1 MDLSD
6 KCRFLWASPGIEDVF
21 GYDSDEVIGM
31 SAIEMV
37 MSTDVHNVY
46 DAVKE
51 NIMNDLVSSQLF
63 AKYRHK
69 DGHPV
74 YIHVVFS
81 MCYDMIVSHVILV
94 PPPEEGYRQPS
105 RAHSRAMT
113 RLVGVKKETSLF
125 QNFTV
130 QAIRLLPREF
140 ARMKRHHNAFKANN
154 TWDAT
159 SLEPEARVCL
169 LLNRYTRSL
178 IVMYASAVCDKV
190 LHIDPDKIIGKSI
203 LLFIRSDDLGLFVEQ
218 LDIVK
223 RESSIINMRLCFQSP
238 NLLNEVPCEA
248 VFVGARDA
256 VIAVIRRYKPFV
268 RKYYLG
274 SREQYESSTKHAKQY
289 SRLTSPPSSSSIMVS
304 SMSSRD
310 SAWNSSAVKKSTL
323 NRIKIYEL
331 GDDNKKARP
340 LSSLPDDDPCLV
352 RDSSSLS
359 QHPVLKEVIFRSD
372 DEDEDEDEDD
382 YDVDDG
388 DVDDDDK
395 GDYEDVS
402 YTAKYNQEID
412 ESGLE
417 HMDIRECDD
426 MDIEYN
432 KQESGYR
439 TC

>member
-31 SAIEMV
+31 SAIGMV

-113 RLVGVKKETSLF
+113 RLVGAKKE
-125 QNFTV
+125 
-130 QAIRLLPREF
+130 EF
-140 ARMKRHHNAFKANN
+140 ARLKRHHNAFKANN

-190 LHIDPDKIIGKSI
+190 LHIDPDKITGKSI
-203 LLFIRSDDLGLFVEQ
+203 LLLIRSDDLGLFVEQ

-238 NLLNEVPCEA
+238 NLLNEIPCEA

-274 SREQYESSTKHAKQY
+274 SQEQYESSTKHAKQY
-289 SRLTSPPSSSSIMVS
+289 SKLTSPPSSSSIMVS

-310 SAWNSSAVKKSTL
+310 STWNSSAVKRSTL

-331 GDDNKKARP
+331 GDDDKKTRP
-340 LSSLPDDDPCLV
+340 LNSLPDDDPCLV

-359 QHPVLKEVIFRSD
+359 QHPVLKEVIFRGD
-372 DEDEDEDEDD
+372 DEDEDENEDENEGD
-382 YDVDDG
+382 YGVNDG
-388 DVDDDDK
+388 DMDDDDK
-395 GDYEDVS
+395 GGYEDVS
-402 YTAKYNQEID
+402 YAAKYNQEID

-417 HMDIRECDD
+417 RMDIRECGD
-426 MDIEYN
+426 MDIEYD

-439 TC
+439 NR